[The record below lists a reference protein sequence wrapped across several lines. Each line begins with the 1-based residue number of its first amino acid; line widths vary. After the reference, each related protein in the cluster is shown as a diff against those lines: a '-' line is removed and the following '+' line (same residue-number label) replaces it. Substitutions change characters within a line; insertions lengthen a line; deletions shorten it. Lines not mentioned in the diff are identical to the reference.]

1 LAATLFVA
9 SLAFLTVEPVSAGSF
24 QVNPVNIPL
33 TPNQAA
39 TSLTLKN
46 SDREPVAVRVLAFK
60 WTQVDGRDV
69 YSETKD
75 VIASPPIFTVPAG
88 GTQLVRIGLRN
99 RIAGSAYRVIL
110 EEIPRQMPADTGI
123 QVALRLNLPLY
134 VLNKQG
140 RADVQW
146 RAWRSGADDLVLE
159 ARNLGAIH
167 SQVQEIASV
176 DASGNKTVLSTEM
189 GVVLPGSARLWK
201 VERRPDI
208 ATGAPLTLVLQS
220 PGGEWRSKAVVER
233 R

>member
-1 LAATLFVA
+1 MAAILLAA
-9 SLAFLTVEPVSAGSF
+9 SLALLSLESASAGSF
-24 QVNPVNIPL
+24 QVNPVNIAL
-33 TPNQAA
+33 APNQAA

-46 SDREPVAVRVLAFK
+46 SDREPVAVRVRAYK
-60 WTQVDGRDV
+60 WTQVDGQDV

-110 EEIPRQMPADTGI
+110 EEIPRQMPAGTGI

-146 RAWRSGADDLVLE
+146 RAWRSGAGDLVLE
-159 ARNLGAIH
+159 ARNLGAVH

-176 DASGNKTVLSTEM
+176 DAGGNKTVLSKEM
-189 GVVLPGSARLWK
+189 GVVLPGSARRWK
-201 VERRPDI
+201 VERSLDI
-208 ATGAPLTLVLQS
+208 ATGAPLTLILQS